1 MIDEKQE
8 ALDYLDGKHIMADN
22 MYRTC
27 VMLARYYKDEG
38 FGHAKIRSSIF
49 DWANRYHLYI
59 RHDLNAIITYV
70 MSSPMPLVANTVK
83 INQRDRE
90 FISRIT
96 DNPKTQLIALAMLC
110 YAKVYSDKQKEF
122 HISCVSLG
130 AWIGIH
136 RSQIKRRYIRE
147 LIDFGYLEELEK
159 PRNNYTWANPQ
170 STRYRILA
178 PVHNSGD
185 YKLVRNDIYKLY
197 REVFSGCL

>member
-110 YAKVYSDKQKEF
+110 YAKVYADKQKEF

-136 RSQIKRRYIRE
+136 LS
-147 LIDFGYLEELEK
+147 LIHISTSPTSSLLFSYVSYNSCIHPNYFTSSYSSSAFEK
-159 PRNNYTWANPQ
+159 
-170 STRYRILA
+170 
-178 PVHNSGD
+178 
-185 YKLVRNDIYKLY
+185 
-197 REVFSGCL
+197 